1 MSSLSEE
8 KNDVVILQEILYRTV
23 VSVKEMPTKK
33 LKYCSYLMVYFALE
47 VGMSWYK

>member
-1 MSSLSEE
+1 MQLQLPNVPTLRK

-33 LKYCSYLMVYFALE
+33 LKCC
-47 VGMSWYK
+47 